1 MPVRASLRSV
11 RISFRSLRAA
21 NLNSSGVSGV
31 GLAVGVGL
39 SLGES
44 VASGVGETDNEGDG
58 EGVASLVEVLESVAE
73 EIIPEITI
81 AVMIAALCQ
90 GFRDINLP
98 HKFFN
103 ILASSNL
110 HKISD

>member
-1 MPVRASLRSV
+1 MSTTGGGAP
-11 RISFRSLRAA
+11 AA
-21 NLNSSGVSGV
+21 DQGHV
-31 GLAVGVGL
+31 
-39 SLGES
+39 
-44 VASGVGETDNEGDG
+44 TPGDG

-73 EIIPEITI
+73 EIIPEITNT
-81 AVMIAALCQ
+81 VMIAALCQ

>member
-1 MPVRASLRSV
+1 
-11 RISFRSLRAA
+11 
-21 NLNSSGVSGV
+21 V

-39 SLGES
+39 SLG
-44 VASGVGETDNEGDG
+44 VIVTSGVGEVEVVGVR

-73 EIIPEITI
+73 ETIPEITNT
-81 AVMIAALCQ
+81 VTIAALCHV
-90 GFRDINLP
+90 FRDKNLF
-98 HKFFN
+98 HRFFN